1 MGMMM
6 FPPRDT
12 QRLGQDR
19 LRRALTR
26 STWEWG
32 RRRLGRV
39 QLVVFPGGQDNF
51 FEAFLGHTPLQR

>member
-1 MGMMM
+1 MGTMMC
-6 FPPRDT
+6 PLRDT

-19 LRRALTR
+19 LHRALTH

-39 QLVVFPGGQDNF
+39 QIVVFPGDQDNF
-51 FEAFLGHTPLQR
+51 FEAFPGLTPLRR

>member
-1 MGMMM
+1 MGTMMC
-6 FPPRDT
+6 PLRDT

-19 LRRALTR
+19 LHQALTR

-32 RRRLGRV
+32 RLRLEQV

-51 FEAFLGHTPLQR
+51 FEAFLGHIPLQR